1 MLCRPIRA
9 WVACVRIA
17 MYCKLTVRS
26 RMQAGGAMVTGLAPW
41 AKELGQNSFVCQR
54 CGGVVSQARREAHER
69 LWCPSLQ
76 QQ

>member
-1 MLCRPIRA
+1 MQGEGTMA
-9 WVACVRIA
+9 AG
-17 MYCKLTVRS
+17 LT
-26 RMQAGGAMVTGLAPW
+26 PW
-41 AKELGQNSFVCQR
+41 AMELGQNSFVCHR